1 MLIKA
6 AIIMSLKQKIEIMT
20 DGNISLRNLNISFA
34 NVSTQKLKNI
44 VNKAKFVNSKS
55 NFIIVI
61 KSAVLSEENNE
72 RCRAI
77 AMVSDTDLKILS
89 DTPITLINSNRA
101 TAPAFGNRNYK
112 TVRFENVETDNL
124 KDISELFRASSSEE
138 IMLDTLD
145 TSNIKTMSWSFSS
158 CQTKKLDLSKC
169 NFKSLENI
177 DNIFTNC
184 NIDELNLDNK
194 YFIELCKNI
203 TPYTRVFD
211 SCIANNLI
219 VDYDDWYRNY
229 KVYDTRHRTQI
240 KSGITLYEAVL
251 SLIDA
256 YNEEYKH

>member
-1 MLIKA
+1 
-6 AIIMSLKQKIEIMT
+6 
-20 DGNISLRNLNISFA
+20 
-34 NVSTQKLKNI
+34 
-44 VNKAKFVNSKS
+44 
-55 NFIIVI
+55 
-61 KSAVLSEENNE
+61 
-72 RCRAI
+72 
-77 AMVSDTDLKILS
+77 
-89 DTPITLINSNRA
+89 
-101 TAPAFGNRNYK
+101 
-112 TVRFENVETDNL
+112 
-124 KDISELFRASSSEE
+124 
-138 IMLDTLD
+138 
-145 TSNIKTMSWSFSS
+145 MSWSFSS

-211 SCIANNLI
+211 SCIANNRI